1 MNFDQLQAQWGE
13 ESDKKIQVPTTIDHV
28 KQAQTPI
35 DKVRANMKREFFTQL
50 VSAVILLFAPRYFNF
65 PQNLQV
71 IFVFF
76 YGLFIAFT
84 AYYFIKFYN
93 FYKQSY
99 DLTFDSRKNLMW
111 FYYELK
117 LSMEL
122 YKALTYILFFIG
134 FSFGIV
140 AYSILKH
147 DAVGLSLDTVL
158 TTIGLTNLKTTIIGM
173 MVVVLASFTLAEF
186 WPRYYYG
193 KYLKQIKTVLDQL
206 DA

>member
-1 MNFDQLQAQWGE
+1 MNFDELQAQWGE
-13 ESDKKIQVPTTIDHV
+13 ESDKKIQLPTNLDQS

-35 DKVRANMKREFFTQL
+35 DLVRKNMKTEFFVQL
-50 VSAVILLFAPRYFNF
+50 ICAILLLFTPQYFNF
-65 PQNLQV
+65 PPHLQI
-71 IFVFF
+71 IFIFF
-76 YGLFIAFT
+76 YGLLIAFT

-122 YKALTYILFFIG
+122 YKALTYILFFIS
-134 FSFGIV
+134 FSFAII
-140 AYSILKH
+140 AYSVLKL
-147 DAVGLSLDTVL
+147 DASVSFDQTL
-158 TTIGLTNLKTTIIGM
+158 TTIGLTDLKSAIISTLM
-173 MVVVLASFTLAEF
+173 ITLASFTLAEF

-193 KYLKQIKTVLDQL
+193 KYLKQIKAVLDQL